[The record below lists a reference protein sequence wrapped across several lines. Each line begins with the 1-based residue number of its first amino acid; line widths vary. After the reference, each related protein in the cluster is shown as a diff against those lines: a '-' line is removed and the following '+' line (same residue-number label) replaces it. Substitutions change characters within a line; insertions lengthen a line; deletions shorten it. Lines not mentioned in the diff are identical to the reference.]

1 MFDLNRELRRWR
13 RSVSRHG
20 ALGRDE
26 LDELESHLLEAFE
39 ALTRAGASPA
49 EAFSSAESGIGDP
62 KILSGEYEKSRRPST
77 RRMWRAF
84 WVAPAVAP
92 ILMAI
97 EIFIVGMVFSDPKD
111 PGTPIGI
118 ILLPLML
125 LSLGM
130 VFSYAIAA
138 LVWMPIVFHL
148 RELHRLSAGT
158 IHAAASLLAVACF
171 ALLEAAAYA
180 VTTPKPTDL
189 LGFVASSLPIA
200 AILLPNILVSAAV
213 FWMMI
218 REPATPPTTLEAA

>member
-1 MFDLNRELRRWR
+1 MFDLKRELRRWR

-39 ALTRAGASPA
+39 ALTRDGASPA
-49 EAFSSAESGIGDP
+49 EAFSAAEGGIGDP
-62 KILSGEYEKSRRPST
+62 RVLSGEYEKSRQPST
-77 RRMWRAF
+77 RRLWRAF

-97 EIFIVGMVFSDPKD
+97 EIFIVGMAFSDPAD

-118 ILLPLML
+118 ILLPFLL
-125 LSLGM
+125 LSIGM
-130 VFSYAIAA
+130 VVSYGLAA
-138 LVWMPIVFHL
+138 LIWMPIVFRL
-148 RELHRLSAGT
+148 RKRGRLTAGT
-158 IHAAASLLAVACF
+158 IQAAAVMLAVACF

-189 LGFVASSLPIA
+189 LGFVASSLPLF
-200 AILLPNILVSAAV
+200 AILLPNVLLSAAL

-218 REPATPPTTLEAA
+218 REPSVRPEPLEAA